1 MIVTVTLNPAVDVTY
16 VVDRLVPG
24 EVHRVREVV
33 EHPGG
38 KGINVARVLH
48 QLGRPVTA
56 TGLLGGAVGDQI
68 EAALDD
74 LGLPARFA
82 RLTDGATRRC
92 VTVVDTAGDETVG
105 NVVNNIVHDIV
116 DDPVGSTDTIVNN
129 RATVLNEP
137 GPLIT
142 PAGWTDAQQQMSAA
156 TAGASVVVMSGS
168 LPRGVP
174 PTAYAD
180 LAASNT
186 PHRCLVDASGPGL
199 LSAAAAGVGV
209 LKPNAEE
216 LRDATGHADPVD
228 GARTLLDAGAGAVV
242 VTLGRAGMIA
252 VTGDQVWRAHQPEHL
267 VGNPTGAGDAAA
279 AALAAGL
286 AAGQAWP
293 DMLREAVAWS
303 AAAVPV
309 AYAGEVDIPTLERLR
324 PQVRVEETA

>member
-16 VVDRLVPG
+16 VVDRLAPG
-24 EVHRVREVV
+24 AVHRVRRVV

-48 QLGRPVTA
+48 QMRRPVVA
-56 TGLLGGAVGDQI
+56 TGLLGGATGDQI
-68 EAALDD
+68 EAALGG

-82 RLTDGATRRC
+82 RLAQGSTRRC
-92 VTVVDTAGDETVG
+92 VTVVDTMPDETADQIVDNIVDNPAGDA
-105 NVVNNIVHDIV
+105 
-116 DDPVGSTDTIVNN
+116 DTIVNN

-137 GPLIT
+137 GP
-142 PAGWTDAQQQMSAA
+142 PVPHAGWTDIQWQVGDAA
-156 TAGASVVVMSGS
+156 SGASVVVMSGS

-180 LAASNT
+180 LAT
-186 PHRCLVDASGPGL
+186 RVGPHRCLVDTSGPGL
-199 LSAAAAGVGV
+199 LGAASAGVAV

-216 LRDATGHADPVD
+216 LREATGHAEPVD
-228 GARTLLDAGAGAVV
+228 GARALLAAGAGAVV

-252 VTGDQVWRAHQPEHL
+252 VTGDTVWRAHQPERL
-267 VGNPTGAGDAAA
+267 VGNRTGAGDAAA

-286 AAGQAWP
+286 DAGVAWP
-293 DMLREAVAWS
+293 DMLSEAVAWS